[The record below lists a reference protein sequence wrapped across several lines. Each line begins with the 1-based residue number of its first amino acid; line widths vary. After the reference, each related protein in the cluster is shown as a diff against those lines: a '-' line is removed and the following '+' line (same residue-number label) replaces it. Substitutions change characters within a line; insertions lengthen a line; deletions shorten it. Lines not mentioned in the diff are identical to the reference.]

1 MPRRAAQFR
10 ALAPLLTGTPLSP
23 RQVELEN
30 WNNVK
35 GFMGALEKETW
46 PGGWKSRERMIM
58 SKRQPFSVRSLLI
71 SGTID
76 CPLAT
81 LSEPTRSHS
90 SVPPRAGGVHTENM
104 SSDDGRLVK
113 HFSAAAGGEAR

>member
-1 MPRRAAQFR
+1 MKSRPEFGE
-10 ALAPLLTGTPLSP
+10 PSP
-23 RQVELEN
+23 
-30 WNNVK
+30 K
-35 GFMGALEKETW
+35 CALEKETW

-76 CPLAT
+76 CPFAT

-113 HFSAAAGGEAR
+113 HFCVSTMIRADFAIVAGPYRDSIGGGDGL